1 MGIFSKSSSKTKS
14 KISYNATIIADDCA
28 IVGGITTG
36 SDVVVNG
43 KFEGILSS
51 KQAVTVGESGELY
64 GNIQCQT
71 IVIGGLM
78 DGVVDANVIH
88 ILSTG
93 RVVGQLT
100 YSKITIEENG
110 FFDGKTTLK
119 GNSLQSKYAE
129 IEHKYDNITDTK
141 VVDIKVE
148 ENNIN

>member
-1 MGIFSKSSSKTKS
+1 MGIFSKSSTKTKP
-14 KISYNATIIADDCA
+14 KTSYNATIISDDCA

-64 GNIQCQT
+64 GDIKCQT
-71 IVIGGLM
+71 IVIGGLV

-88 ILSTG
+88 ILSSG
-93 RVVGQLT
+93 RVVGQMI

-110 FFDGKTTLK
+110 FFDGKTTLR

-129 IEHKYDNITDTK
+129 IEQKYHNITDTK
-141 VVDIKVE
+141 IIDDSVEKDI
-148 ENNIN
+148 N